1 MDAALRESYEELG
14 LDKKDIEIWT
24 SLPSMA
30 SKDIDG
36 TAVTPVVGIVRN
48 FDLSKLVLNPDEVCD
63 VFVKDVYDLHRPNV
77 AGYTQFRPWQGAK
90 SKGPGYSLP
99 IYNCEPYPIWGMT
112 AIMTYQFLSVF
123 LRGRTR
129 GFKHRLNFQT
139 PHNYPGNIQKKNPT
153 A

>member
-1 MDAALRESYEELG
+1 MKVLWTLHYVNPTRSLG
-14 LDKKDIEIWT
+14 LTKKDIEIWT

-77 AGYTQFRPWQGAK
+77 AGYTQFRP
-90 SKGPGYSLP
+90 
-99 IYNCEPYPIWGMT
+99 
-112 AIMTYQFLSVF
+112 
-123 LRGRTR
+123 
-129 GFKHRLNFQT
+129 
-139 PHNYPGNIQKKNPT
+139 
-153 A
+153 